1 MTEKEIVL
9 KIRELQKEKNKINEK
24 LYPLERQLQDLR
36 EEKKLNARKKLIG
49 NCYKYTN
56 GDYIKIL
63 DVAEYD
69 AICIIVSIE
78 KNSISQDKL
87 PLFSQKRMTM
97 VYDKDAPLIID
108 SLTKITIKDFRK
120 GYDIVLENMTKL
132 RETI

>member
-1 MTEKEIVL
+1 MTEKEMVL
-9 KIRELQKEKNKINEK
+9 KIRELQKEKNKINAK
-24 LYPLERQLQDLR
+24 LYPLEKQLCDLR
-36 EEKKLNARKKLIG
+36 EENKLKERKKLIG
-49 NCYKYTN
+49 NCYRYTN

-69 AICIIVSIE
+69 AICIIVSTE

-108 SLTKITIKDFRK
+108 SLTKISIKDFRK
-120 GYDIVLENMTKL
+120 GYDNVLENITKL